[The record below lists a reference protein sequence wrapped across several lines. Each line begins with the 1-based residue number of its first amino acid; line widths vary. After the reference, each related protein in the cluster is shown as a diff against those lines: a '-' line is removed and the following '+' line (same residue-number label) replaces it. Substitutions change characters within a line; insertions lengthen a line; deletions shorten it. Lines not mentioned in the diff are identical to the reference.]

1 MKSHRNGN
9 PAWKIFMVTFS
20 YQSNCEQLKKEKRE
34 TTWSRSFLVSWVW
47 WSDSFVGMDQIL
59 ICPSTLGR
67 WHCFCVATCYL
78 WHWRVPNLGK
88 KVFPSYLP
96 PDPLTKVL
104 YELLDDM
111 VSHKPHKCLL
121 GWNVCKISQSKTGK
135 QRFWRCGPIV
145 ARSSTTCHVCNPIG
159 IIDARFVGQECV
171 RSQSTSPRRAT
182 FSRSRPTMTSRVPVV
197 QQPAP
202 AAHPCPPRCR
212 QSLPVWHHL
221 GTWKLHKQ
229 NQTRLQRLQLLVGSV
244 YCPKSFPSSSF
255 LQPG

>member
-1 MKSHRNGN
+1 M
-9 PAWKIFMVTFS
+9 
-20 YQSNCEQLKKEKRE
+20 SNSKKKRE
-34 TTWSRSFLVSWVW
+34 RDNVVSEFLGFMSLMVGLFCWDGSNFDMPFHSWPLALLLCRYVL
-47 WSDSFVGMDQIL
+47 FV
-59 ICPSTLGR
+59 TLNG
-67 WHCFCVATCYL
+67 AK
-78 WHWRVPNLGK
+78 LGK

-212 QSLPVWHHL
+212 QSLPV
-221 GTWKLHKQ
+221 
-229 NQTRLQRLQLLVGSV
+229 
-244 YCPKSFPSSSF
+244 
-255 LQPG
+255 